1 MRPGLPLL
9 VLAASLAPAAHA
21 QIFSAY
27 ATYSPLHA
35 SNVQTGSI
43 QNTAGFNNQYTSFWT
58 SGIGGGVTLGIL
70 PIGPVRIGLDL
81 RGSTKP
87 GTVGADTAFAGI
99 KIGVKAPLIP
109 IKPYIQASGGYVA
122 TRTVNV
128 STTTS
133 VLGTSVNAGGTFTN
147 QYAAYEILGG
157 VDYHLLPFIDL
168 RLIEIGAGKGYN
180 SGFSFGPTNLNHD
193 LTIFT
198 VNTGIVAHF

>member
-1 MRPGLPLL
+1 MRPHLPLL
-9 VLAASLAPAAHA
+9 ILIASLAHTAHA
-21 QIFSAY
+21 QIFAVY

-43 QNTAGFNNQYTSFWT
+43 QGTTGFTNQYTSFWT
-58 SGIGGGVTLGIL
+58 SGIGGGVTLGVL

-87 GTVGADTAFAGI
+87 GTVGADTAFAGV
-99 KIGVKAPLIP
+99 KVAFKAPLIP

-122 TRTVNV
+122 TRTFNV

-133 VLGTSVNAGGTFTN
+133 ALGTTVNSGGTFTN

-157 VDYHLLPFIDL
+157 IDYHLFPFVDL
-168 RLIEIGAGKGYN
+168 RMIEIGAGKGYN
-180 SGFSFGPTNLNHD
+180 SGISLGTLNLNQN

-198 VNTGIVAHF
+198 VNTGVVAHF